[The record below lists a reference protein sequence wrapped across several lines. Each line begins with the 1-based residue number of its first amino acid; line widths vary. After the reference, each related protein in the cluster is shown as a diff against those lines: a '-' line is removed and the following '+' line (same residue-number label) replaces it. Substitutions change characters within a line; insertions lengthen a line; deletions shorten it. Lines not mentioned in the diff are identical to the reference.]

1 MVPQIKNC
9 FDKSEDKWKASGSP
23 VPSVIQQVGHWVGS
37 SWKGPGNTRTCII
50 PAAGAPG
57 GYWLH
62 HSPLYRSVV
71 RLTTQNNVRFLKSP
85 QELVFRTGSLWSFPK
100 KQFCLP
106 LSECASLLGTRFSSP
121 SFICSLRPILL
132 DSAKFTRSLCR
143 TWIDKC
149 RQTWIWWHLAQAEK
163 RHFKLFQ
170 LFASKP
176 VVKIFHCF
184 TLPNGKQKSLQ
195 RKNLLSAFFLLTLN
209 GSKLNYNASP

>member
-1 MVPQIKNC
+1 MSDV
-9 FDKSEDKWKASGSP
+9 
-23 VPSVIQQVGHWVGS
+23 
-37 SWKGPGNTRTCII
+37 
-50 PAAGAPG
+50 
-57 GYWLH
+57 
-62 HSPLYRSVV
+62 
-71 RLTTQNNVRFLKSP
+71 LKSP

-106 LSECASLLGTRFSSP
+106 LSERASQVFFP

-163 RHFKLFQ
+163 KHFKLFQ

-195 RKNLLSAFFLLTLN
+195 RKNLLSAFFYWHWMDQNWIIMLPHSPLFPVVNLW
-209 GSKLNYNASP
+209 GSKRTEISSEKKWSS